1 MVYYF
6 TPRCSGEGYT
16 LYMGKDKYE
25 NEDLIKHSL
34 PLDIWFHV
42 DSLSS
47 AHVYLRLPNGG
58 TMDTIAP
65 EALEDAAQLVKA
77 NSIQGCKVNNLSI
90 VYTPANNLKKT
101 PGMDVGQVGYH
112 NEKNIKKM
120 IVDKKNNDIVNRLNR
135 TKKELYPDLE
145 AERAAYDKELR
156 GQAKA
161 VAIAQKQEEKAA
173 KEEQKRLDELKSYK
187 NIMKEEDMV
196 TVRELREK
204 YATVEDY
211 EDDFM

>member
-1 MVYYF
+1 
-6 TPRCSGEGYT
+6 
-16 LYMGKDKYE
+16 MGKDKYE
-25 NEDLIKHSL
+25 NEDLIKYSL

-47 AHVYLRLPNGG
+47 AHVYLRLPDGA
-58 TMDTIAP
+58 TMDTITP

-90 VYTPANNLKKT
+90 VYTPASNLKKT

-120 IVDKKNNDIVNRLNR
+120 VVAKKDNDIVNRLNR
-135 TKKELYPDLE
+135 TKRELYPDLE
-145 AERAAYDKELR
+145 AEREAYDKELR

-161 VAIAQKQEEKAA
+161 VAIAQKSEEKAA
-173 KEEQKRLDELKSYK
+173 KEEQKRLNELKSYK

-196 TVRELREK
+196 TVKELREK

>member
-1 MVYYF
+1 
-6 TPRCSGEGYT
+6 
-16 LYMGKDKYE
+16 MGKDKYE

-42 DSLSS
+42 DALSS

-90 VYTPANNLKKT
+90 VYTPASNLKKT

-112 NEKNIKKM
+112 DEKNIKKM

-145 AERAAYDKELR
+145 AERAAYDKEVR
-156 GQAKA
+156 GRAKA
-161 VAIAQKQEEKAA
+161 VAVAQRQEEKAA

-196 TVRELREK
+196 TVREMREK

>member
-1 MVYYF
+1 
-6 TPRCSGEGYT
+6 
-16 LYMGKDKYE
+16 MGKDKYE
-25 NEDLIKHSL
+25 NEDLIKYSL

-47 AHVYLRLPNGG
+47 AHVYLRLPDGV
-58 TMDTIAP
+58 TMDNIAP

-90 VYTPANNLKKT
+90 VYTPASNLKKT
-101 PGMDVGQVGYH
+101 PGMDVGQVGYY

-135 TKKELYPDLE
+135 TKKELHPDLE

-161 VAIAQKQEEKAA
+161 VAVAQKQEEKAA
-173 KEEQKRLDELKSYK
+173 KEEQQRLKEMKSYK

-196 TVRELREK
+196 TVKELREK

>member
-6 TPRCSGEGYT
+6 TPRCSDEGYT
-16 LYMGKDKYE
+16 IYMGKDKYE
-25 NEDLIKHSL
+25 NEDLIKYSL

-47 AHVYLRLPNGG
+47 AHVYLRLPNGV

-90 VYTPANNLKKT
+90 VYTPASNLKKT
-101 PGMDVGQVGYH
+101 PGMDVGQVGYY
-112 NEKNIKKM
+112 NEKNIKKL

-135 TKKELYPDLE
+135 SKKEIYPDLE
-145 AERAAYDKELR
+145 AEREAYEKEQR
-156 GQAKA
+156 GKAKA
-161 VAIAQKQEEKAA
+161 VAISQKQEEKAA

>member
-6 TPRCSGEGYT
+6 TPRCSAEGYT

-25 NEDLIKHSL
+25 NEDLIKYSL

-47 AHVYLRLPNGG
+47 AHVYLRLPDGA
-58 TMDTIAP
+58 TMDTITP

-90 VYTPANNLKKT
+90 VYTPASNLKKT

-120 IVDKKNNDIVNRLNR
+120 VVAKKDNDIVNRLNR
-135 TKKELYPDLE
+135 TKRELYPDLE
-145 AERAAYDKELR
+145 AEREAYDKELR

-161 VAIAQKQEEKAA
+161 VAIAQKSEEKAA
-173 KEEQKRLDELKSYK
+173 KEEQKRLNELKSYK

-196 TVRELREK
+196 TVKELREK

>member
-1 MVYYF
+1 
-6 TPRCSGEGYT
+6 
-16 LYMGKDKYE
+16 MGKDKYE
-25 NEDLIKHSL
+25 NEDLIKYSL

-47 AHVYLRLPNGG
+47 AHVYLRLPNGV
-58 TMDTIAP
+58 TMDRIAP

-90 VYTPANNLKKT
+90 VYTPASNLKKT

-135 TKKELYPDLE
+135 SKKELYPDLE

-161 VAIAQKQEEKAA
+161 VAVAQKQEEKAA
-173 KEEQKRLDELKSYK
+173 KEEQKRSDELKSYK

-196 TVRELREK
+196 TVREMREK